1 MYWQR
6 RKTMMPQ
13 RSLKPGDLVT
23 MLIKDCHGS
32 VGVVSQPITEDHPGH
47 VLVHKGG
54 YIFGVRASIHDVM
67 LADNRTEGFAQLAY
81 NLIQL
86 GSRVIEARLLV

>member
-1 MYWQR
+1 MI
-6 RKTMMPQ
+6 PQ
-13 RSLKPGDLVT
+13 RSLNPGALVT
-23 MLIKDCHGS
+23 LLTKDCHGL
-32 VGVVSQPITEDHPGH
+32 VGVVSQPITEDQPGH
-47 VLVHKGG
+47 VLVLREG
-54 YIFGVRASIHDVM
+54 YLFGFQASAQDVM